1 MFKWKGKSLYDALM
15 ASEECLDICQN
26 DTWQNDTLHNDAPQ
40 NDAQQNDA
48 LKNATQQRDV

>member
-1 MFKWKGKSLYDALM
+1 MFKWKRKSLYDALM
-15 ASEECLDICQN
+15 ASEERLDIRQN

-48 LKNATQQRDV
+48 LENATQQRDV

>member
-26 DTWQNDTLHNDAPQ
+26 DTWQNAILQNDAPQ

-48 LKNATQQRDV
+48 LKNATQRRDV